1 MEQRYIQFTFIL
13 CTWFLSSSAIAISDK
28 PEPLPE
34 SASLDITI
42 MVPCN
47 TVQTLTVGHFG
58 GNKAAR
64 SSDYCTFDGRYVT
77 KAHWNSDKNIVG
89 VESGKILQ
97 AQTDYNVGRDIMSS
111 KGYRL
116 PTIKELLRLVNFDV
130 TRTAPADQLF
140 SDYEI
145 VNNWFKTSPT
155 AFLDGY
161 IVSSTFDKSSMNVYG
176 IDIASRHVVKLDPL
190 ATYTNP
196 AVTPAVITENTGTA
210 PADRPLLILGVSD
223 YFQMINAS
231 SNKCLG
237 VTPPNPAVY
246 SRVSIKLEN
255 CDSGSIYQ
263 RWKFNGGRLYAQS
276 RDAAE
281 YCVKMSDGTLDT
293 PDTNCTSISN
303 HPDINQEGNIEH
315 DSDKYLKINVPGTG
329 SSLSEIE
336 DEGTQWF
343 LQY

>member
-13 CTWFLSSSAIAISDK
+13 CTWFLSSSAIAISDTPETL
-28 PEPLPE
+28 PEP
-34 SASLDITI
+34 ASLDITI

-47 TVQTLTVGHFG
+47 TEQTLTAGQFG
-58 GNKAAR
+58 IPKAAN
-64 SSDYCTFDGRYVT
+64 SSNYCVFDGRYVT
-77 KAHWNSDKNIVG
+77 KAHWNSDTNPG
-89 VESGKILQ
+89 DGNGKILQ
-97 AQTDYNVGRDIMSS
+97 AQSDYKVGRDIMHGE
-111 KGYRL
+111 GYRL

-130 TRTAPADQLF
+130 TRAAPADQLF

-161 IVSSTFDKSSMNVYG
+161 IVSSTFDKVSKNVYG

-196 AVTPAVITENTGTA
+196 ATTPVLITDNTATA
-210 PADRPLLILGVSD
+210 PTDRPLLILGVSD

-237 VTPPNPAVY
+237 VTPPDPDVY
-246 SRVSIKLEN
+246 SRVSIKLED

-263 RWKFNGGRLYAQS
+263 RWKFNGDRLYAQS

-281 YCVKMSDGTLDT
+281 YCVKMSDGTLDA
-293 PDTNCTSISN
+293 PNTNCTSISN